1 MSSTLTFGSRTSY
14 GHCYMRRLATS
25 ENARVCPLSIRNGVA
40 LRYGIM
46 IAHLEWN
53 RNSKLNIIRQRL
65 SVSAS
70 RQEGEESEMKRFGVA
85 PLCGEIATTRG

>member
-1 MSSTLTFGSRTSY
+1 
-14 GHCYMRRLATS
+14 
-25 ENARVCPLSIRNGVA
+25 
-40 LRYGIM
+40 M